1 MAIVNSGI
9 TPSNII
15 AKRQYEKKKNKR
27 AGENAICCTVQV
39 SMLIR
44 QIACFD
50 KI

>member
-9 TPSNII
+9 MPSNII
-15 AKRQYEKKKNKR
+15 AKRQRKAKSRAKK
-27 AGENAICCTVQV
+27 NAICCTVQV